1 MSSNV
6 CRRRHWRP
14 VMRIWRCLP
23 AVLALCM
30 LTIPY
35 LALAQTVTGSVGGTV
50 TDSSGAVVPNAQVTA
65 HNVATGVATQ
75 ATTNGAGIYS
85 IRFLPI
91 GQYEVTVTATGF
103 TTAKLPAFA
112 LEVNQTV
119 KFDAHLQAGGTTT
132 TVDVKGD
139 VAPILNTND
148 PTLGITFTANTVKNI
163 PLNGLDF

>member
-1 MSSNV
+1 MSSKV
-6 CRRRHWRP
+6 CPRRHWRP
-14 VMRIWRCLP
+14 FMRIWRCLP
-23 AVLALCM
+23 VILPLCM

-35 LALAQTVTGSVGGTV
+35 QLSAQTVTGSVGGTV
-50 TDSSGAVVPNAQVTA
+50 TDPTGAVVPNAQVTA

-91 GQYEVTVTATGF
+91 GQYEVTVTAQGF
-103 TTAKLPAFA
+103 TTDKLPGFA
-112 LEVNQTV
+112 LAVNQTV
-119 KFDAHLQAGGTTT
+119 KFDAHLQAGGATT

-148 PTLGITFTANTVKNI
+148 PTLGITFPANTTKRI
-163 PLNGLDF
+163 TL